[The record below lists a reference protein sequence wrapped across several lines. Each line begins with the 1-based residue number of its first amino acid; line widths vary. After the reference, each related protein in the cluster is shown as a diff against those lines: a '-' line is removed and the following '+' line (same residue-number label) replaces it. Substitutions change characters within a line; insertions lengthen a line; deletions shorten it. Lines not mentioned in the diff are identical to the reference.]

1 MNIVIVSFFMVFPAF
16 LAIREIDDGE
26 YAEWCES
33 ARNEHFCIFIK
44 NCHFSDAFG
53 MRRGDTFNR
62 KCAADC
68 YDIMYKDVA
77 VNNLFTDFDTT
88 SYQTI
93 FQQGNEFAKSD
104 KCGGFRYY
112 PANTVEGEK
121 ICSRP
126 DKGNVCVN
134 LLPNF
139 EEYHVGNIKYGSFE
153 NHPWLVRDAN
163 DNDVLLVRATSVRS
177 SQKDVLIFQIGK
189 DFGIRVLYCQQG
201 GSCSSG
207 LEHEDVMLASET
219 EDVMYKFWTGPDVIK
234 SKIDAGISSEGGGD
248 DYWIWIENYSGQEL
262 KAYWVNY
269 SGTLKFIDSL

>member
-1 MNIVIVSFFMVFPAF
+1 MVFHAC
-16 LAIREIDDGE
+16 LATREIDDGE
-26 YAEWCES
+26 YGEWCAS
-33 ARNEHFCIFIK
+33 VRNEHFCIFFK
-44 NCHFSDAFG
+44 NCLFSDAFG
-53 MRRGDTFNR
+53 MKRGNIFNER
-62 KCAADC
+62 CAADC

-77 VNNLFTDFDTT
+77 TDNLFTDFDTT
-88 SYQTI
+88 YNQSISQE
-93 FQQGNEFAKSD
+93 GKEFAIPD

-112 PANTVEGEK
+112 PTNSAVEEDK
-121 ICSRP
+121 ICSSPWR
-126 DKGNVCVN
+126 GSVCVN

-139 EEYHVGNIKYGSFE
+139 WSCVGSMIKYGSFE

-163 DNDVLLVRATSVRS
+163 DNDILLIKATHVRNW
-177 SQKDVLIFQIGK
+177 QKDVLIFQIGK

-248 DYWIWIENYSGQEL
+248 DYWIWIENYSGQDL
-262 KAYWVNY
+262 KAYWINY
-269 SGTLKFIDSL
+269 SGTLKYIDSL